1 MELPA
6 NTFKHAIAQG
16 RPQIGLWLSL
26 TSPYAAEAVAGAG
39 FDWLVLDMEHSPNTL
54 ESTFAQMQAVAPHP
68 GMAVVRPASNDVV
81 RIKHLLDMGAQTLI
95 VPYVQSVAE
104 AEAAVAA
111 MRYPPRGL
119 RGVSS
124 AIRATGFGRVADYGR
139 KAEAE
144 LCLIVQVETVAALE
158 HLEAIAQV
166 DGVDGVFIGPADLA
180 ASMGLIGQL
189 DHPEAKGAVLDAIAR
204 LKAIGKPAGVLSAD
218 PDFAQACLDAGASFV
233 AVGLDVVILARG
245 ADALAAR
252 FKGKAS

>member
-1 MELPA
+1 MDLPRNA
-6 NTFKHAIAQG
+6 FKQAIAEG
-16 RPQIGLWLSL
+16 RTQIGLWMAL
-26 TSPYAAEAVAGAG
+26 TSGYAAEAVAGAG
-39 FDWLVLDMEHSPNTL
+39 FDWLVIDMEHAPNTL
-54 ESTFAQMQAVAPHP
+54 ESVVAQLQALAAYPAT
-68 GMAVVRPASNDVV
+68 AVVRPASNDIV

-124 AIRATGFGRVADYGR
+124 ATRATGFGRVADYGR

-158 HLEAIAQV
+158 SLEAIAAV

-180 ASMGLIGQL
+180 ASMGLVGQL
-189 DHPEAKGAVLDAIAR
+189 SHPEVKAAVLGAIQR
-204 LKAIGKPAGVLSAD
+204 LVRIGKPAGVLSAD
-218 PDFAQACLDAGASFV
+218 PDFAGACRDAGAIFV
-233 AVGLDVVILARG
+233 AVGLDTVILARG
-245 ADALAAR
+245 ADALARR
-252 FKGKAS
+252 FKGG